1 MVKMR
6 FSHVCFAYSLIFLV
20 CPKTHELSLNLLCC
34 CTVNADSK
42 LGNGIY
48 MTFSYFILID
58 WAQTFS
64 KIKSKKVVWQ
74 IANLRKQLTKI
85 ISVVPT

>member
-1 MVKMR
+1 
-6 FSHVCFAYSLIFLV
+6 
-20 CPKTHELSLNLLCC
+20 
-34 CTVNADSK
+34 
-42 LGNGIY
+42 

-64 KIKSKKVVWQ
+64 KIKIKKVVWQ